1 MRFSMTR
8 SLLTILLTIIGTFN
22 ILAQAEEKRAPQYI
36 QTIQFKGAQA
46 LNKLPILQLGD
57 RLQLNFD
64 ALNGEE
70 EDYYYKITHHNFDWT
85 ESDLSKSEF
94 LDGFDDVRIET
105 YENSLNTLQIF
116 SHYNLTIPNRETR
129 ALKKSGNY
137 LISIFNDYGDL
148 IFSRKFMII
157 EPIAGVAVEIKRSR
171 DLKFV
176 DERQVVNFTIN
187 SPSLLLINPKQRVKT
202 LVIKNNNLNTAIRDL
217 KPQYT
222 IGNEII
228 YKYDQ
233 EASFGGGNEFLAF
246 DNKEVRSAVNGVR
259 RVQLNDIY
267 ENFLFTDIDRYDRAY
282 TYNPDVNG
290 TFVVRNIDADDS
302 SIEADYVRMHF
313 TLNYF
318 EDIGDK
324 EIHIYG
330 GFNNWTID
338 GSTYMKYDKQSD
350 TYKNSRLF
358 KQGFYNYQYV
368 LVDRNG
374 NVDDGFISGDFWQ
387 TENEYTVL
395 VYYRDQGGRF
405 DRIIGAGYANSE
417 RITNN

>member
-1 MRFSMTR
+1 MTR

>member
-1 MRFSMTR
+1 MTR

-313 TLNYF
+313 TLNHF

>member
-1 MRFSMTR
+1 MTR
-8 SLLTILLTIIGTFN
+8 SLLTLLITIFGILN
-22 ILAQAEEKRAPQYI
+22 ILAQAEEKRAPEYI

-46 LNKLPILQLGD
+46 LNKLPILKLGD

-116 SHYNLTIPNRETR
+116 SHYYVSIPNRETR

-137 LISIFNDYGDL
+137 LISIYNDYGDL
-148 IFSRKFMII
+148 IFSRKFMIM
-157 EPIAGVAVEIKRSR
+157 EPIVGVAVDIKRSR

-187 SPSLLLINPKQRVKT
+187 SPSLLLINPKQNLHT
-202 LVIKNNNLNTAIRDL
+202 LVIKNNNIHSAIRDL

-222 IGNEII
+222 LGSELI

-259 RVQLNDIY
+259 RVELNDIY
-267 ENFLFTDIDRYDRAY
+267 ENFLYTDIDRHDRPY

-290 TFVVRNIDADDS
+290 TFVVRNVDANNS
-302 SIEADYVRMHF
+302 AIEAEYVRMHF
-313 TLNYF
+313 GLNHF

-338 GSTYMKYDKQSD
+338 GSTYMKYDKASD
-350 TYKNSRLF
+350 RYKNSRLF

-374 NVDDGFISGDFWQ
+374 NIDEGAISGNFWQ
-387 TENEYTVL
+387 TENEYTVM

-405 DRIIGAGYANSE
+405 DRIIGVGYANSE

>member
-1 MRFSMTR
+1 MTR

-116 SHYNLTIPNRETR
+116 SHYKLTIPNRETR

-246 DNKEVRSAVNGVR
+246 DNKEIRSAVNGVR

-313 TLNYF
+313 SLKHF

-330 GFNNWTID
+330 GFNNWSID
-338 GSTYMKYDKQSD
+338 GSTYMEYDKQSD